1 MQQAWGAHTVWVWLA
16 VLQGNCDAAV
26 IAVAVVFVLVV
37 VVVGTAEL
45 AYHFAHAKQAVL
57 LFVLLQLLWAV
68 EAYFFAL

>member
-26 IAVAVVFVLVV
+26 IAVVVVFVLVA

-45 AYHFAHAKQAVL
+45 AL
-57 LFVLLQLLWAV
+57 LAPV
-68 EAYFFAL
+68 EY